1 MPSEVGGRSSLRF
14 QPSQSKD
21 TSEARFSHTAGKTH
35 AIFDDEHV
43 ISYGGPAPA
52 LLLAERAGLDRLVGE
67 YVALT
72 AAEGGTCQTW

>member
-1 MPSEVGGRSSLRF
+1 M
-14 QPSQSKD
+14 
-21 TSEARFSHTAGKTH
+21 
-35 AIFDDEHV
+35 